1 MVPRE
6 WGSEDLVWSLWHG
19 SMRVLYGPLGQ
30 GAVRLLAELRVLG
43 WVLCCEAAAPKFL
56 WWGGG
61 QGCDL
66 QIHVGERLT

>member
-1 MVPRE
+1 MVPME
-6 WGSEDLVWSLWHG
+6 WFHDGFVWSPRARGGETLT
-19 SMRVLYGPLGQ
+19 
-30 GAVRLLAELRVLG
+30 ELRVLG

-56 WWGGG
+56 WWWWWG